1 MNSYLLHVTLE
12 EGLSPT
18 RIVSDTE
25 WKKREKENL
34 VHDTVSGFIQQQ
46 EFSKLRDPSTE
57 KLIQSQL
64 QRHLYST

>member
-25 WKKREKENL
+25 WKKKGKGINL
-34 VHDTVSGFIQQQ
+34 VHGTVSCFIQQQ
-46 EFSKLRDPSTE
+46 EFSKSRDHSTE
-57 KLIQSQL
+57 KLLQS
-64 QRHLYST
+64 

>member
-46 EFSKLRDPSTE
+46 EFSKLRDHSTE